1 MNKTFIQEVL
11 GKHYSK
17 PIIKHLVAKGFVS
30 PSGGKFTP
38 QIIQNIVDG
47 RTIDIE
53 TMEEINA
60 FVIATKNKLEKIKN
74 ALK

>member
-1 MNKTFIQEVL
+1 MNKVKIQEVL

-17 PIIKHLVAKGFVS
+17 PIIKHLVGLGFSS
-30 PSGGKFTP
+30 PSGGTFTP

-47 RTIDIE
+47 RTANIDI
-53 TMEEINA
+53 MEAITA
-60 FVIATKNKLEKIKN
+60 FVVATEKKLERLKN